1 MMYIDKVILKC
12 ENCGRIQE
20 CTDIELVDNNYNQ
33 FVIDI
38 NDLKNEG
45 ICNCEQTE
53 NY

>member
-1 MMYIDKVILKC
+1 MYIDKIILKC
-12 ENCGRIQE
+12 ENCGQIQE
-20 CTDIELVDNNYNQ
+20 CTDIELIDKNYNQ

-38 NDLKNEG
+38 NDLENEG

>member
-1 MMYIDKVILKC
+1 MYIDKITLKC

-20 CTDIELVDNNYNQ
+20 CTDIELIDKNYNQ

-38 NDLKNEG
+38 NDLENEG